1 MSIILIAGLNATIA
15 MEQVMRNALYV
26 AQQAKV
32 IVAIEAWPLAR
43 LAGEQVCMDK
53 KTILIPKKRNAFIVM
68 VLARSR
74 ITASIAMEK
83 ELL

>member
-1 MSIILIAGLNATIA
+1 
-15 MEQVMRNALYV
+15 MEQVMKNV
-26 AQQAKV
+26 PFVVQQAKV
-32 IVAIEAWPLAR
+32 IVAIEAWLLAL

-68 VLARSR
+68 VLARSK